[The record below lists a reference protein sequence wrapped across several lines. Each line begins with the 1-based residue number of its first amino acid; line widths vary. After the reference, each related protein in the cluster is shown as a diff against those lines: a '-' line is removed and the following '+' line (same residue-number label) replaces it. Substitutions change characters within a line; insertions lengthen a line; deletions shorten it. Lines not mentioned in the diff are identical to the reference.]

1 MDTRPKASQTEH
13 VPQTTTHRH
22 LKLLN
27 SNSFIYVLVSPLFLI
42 LLAYVIYPL
51 GQTFLQSLRI
61 DKQFTLANYAHFFS
75 LEHTANLEAL
85 WTSLYISVLSVIT
98 CGIVGVSLAFLLERY
113 DFPGRKILSVL
124 AMVPMALPPLIGVL
138 SFTFLYG
145 ESGIIPRGLQAF
157 FQLQQV
163 PFSLKGIWGVLIVH
177 TFTMY
182 TYFYMTIT
190 AALKG
195 LDPSLEEAAANLG
208 ATRFVVWKR
217 VILPML
223 TPAIVASSLLVF
235 MIAMASYTAPLI
247 FGIDRTMTMQIY
259 LSRTNGNLEM
269 AATQS
274 TILSSVS
281 ILFLLLMRWY
291 QGVRNYQNQSK
302 GISVHRT
309 EVKSKAGRYTAMV
322 LSTIGVVILLLPILV
337 LVLLSFSVDA
347 SWTVQILPPAY
358 TFSHYLDLFT
368 DSKTW
373 RPIFTSFE
381 MSFFATLGNVIFGVA
396 AAYAMIR
403 LKFRGK
409 ALLDILIM
417 LPWALPGTVVGVNLL
432 AAFSQPHLFGFY
444 QVLVG
449 TIWILP
455 LAYFVRHLPLVFRS
469 TSATLMQTDHS
480 VEEAARNLGASWW
493 YSFRRVVFPMALRG
507 ILAGTLLAFVQ
518 GIGEF
523 VASILLFT
531 TNSTPISVEIYK
543 RMYSFE
549 FGTACAYGVLQI
561 VLIIIVLFLT
571 TKWTKD
577 QAGSAV

>member
-1 MDTRPKASQTEH
+1 MNTQP
-13 VPQTTTHRH
+13 
-22 LKLLN
+22 KLLRN
-27 SNSFIYVLVSPLFLI
+27 KFLHLTIFSSNSFVYVLVAPLFLI
-42 LLAYVIYPL
+42 LLAYVVYPL
-51 GQTFLQSLRI
+51 WQTFFQSMSI
-61 DKQFTLANYAHFFS
+61 DRQFSFANYARFFS

-98 CGIVGVSLAFLLERY
+98 CGIVGISMAFLLERY

-145 ESGIIPRGLQAF
+145 ESGIIPRALKEL

-182 TYFYMTIT
+182 TYFYMTAS
-190 AALKG
+190 AAIKG
-195 LDPSLEEAAANLG
+195 LDPSLEEAAASLG
-208 ATRFVVWKR
+208 ANRFIVWQR

-259 LSRTNGNLEM
+259 LSRTNGNLDM

-274 TILSSVS
+274 TILSVVS
-281 ILFLLLMRWY
+281 IVFLLVMRWY

-302 GISVHRT
+302 GVSVHRT
-309 EVKSKAGRYTAMV
+309 EVKSKVGRYIAMV
-322 LSTIGVVILLLPILV
+322 LSTIGVVILMLPILV
-337 LVLLSFSVDA
+337 LVLLSFSEDGT
-347 SWTVQILPPAY
+347 WTVQILPPSY

-368 DSKTW
+368 DNKTW
-373 RPIFTSFE
+373 RPIANSFE
-381 MSFFATLGNVIFGVA
+381 LSLIATIGNVIFGIA

-409 ALLDILIM
+409 TLLDVLIM
-417 LPWALPGTVVGVNLL
+417 LPWALPGTVVGINLL
-432 AAFSQPHLFGFY
+432 AAFSEPHLFGFN
-444 QVLVG
+444 QALVG

-493 YSFRRVVFPMALRG
+493 YSFRRVVFPIALSG

-531 TNSTPISVEIYK
+531 TSTTPISVEIFQ

-561 VLIIIVLFLT
+561 VLIIIVLFLSK
-571 TKWTKD
+571 KWTGD
-577 QAGSAV
+577 QAGTAV

>member
-1 MDTRPKASQTEH
+1 MNTQP
-13 VPQTTTHRH
+13 
-22 LKLLN
+22 KLLRN
-27 SNSFIYVLVSPLFLI
+27 KFLHLTIFSSNSFVYVLVAPLFLI
-42 LLAYVIYPL
+42 LLAYVVYPL
-51 GQTFLQSLRI
+51 WQTFFQSMSI
-61 DKQFTLANYAHFFS
+61 DRQFSFANYARFFS

-98 CGIVGVSLAFLLERY
+98 CGIVGISMAFLLERY

-145 ESGIIPRGLQAF
+145 ESGIIPRALKEL

-182 TYFYMTIT
+182 TYFYMTAS
-190 AALKG
+190 AAIKG
-195 LDPSLEEAAANLG
+195 LDPSLEEAAASLG
-208 ATRFVVWKR
+208 ANRFIVWHR

-259 LSRTNGNLEM
+259 LSRTNGNLDM

-274 TILSSVS
+274 TILSVVS
-281 ILFLLLMRWY
+281 IVFLLVMRWY

-302 GISVHRT
+302 GVSVHRT
-309 EVKSKAGRYTAMV
+309 EVKSKVGRYTAMV
-322 LSTIGVVILLLPILV
+322 LSTIGIVILMLPILV
-337 LVLLSFSVDA
+337 LVLLSFSEDA
-347 SWTVQILPPAY
+347 TWTVQILPPSY

-373 RPIFTSFE
+373 RPIANSFE
-381 MSFFATLGNVIFGVA
+381 LSLIATIGNVIFGVA

-409 ALLDILIM
+409 TLLDILIM
-417 LPWALPGTVVGVNLL
+417 LPWALPGTVVGINLL
-432 AAFSQPHLFGFY
+432 AAFSEPHLFGFN
-444 QVLVG
+444 QALVG

-493 YSFRRVVFPMALRG
+493 YSFRRVVFPMALSG

-531 TNSTPISVEIYK
+531 TSTTPISVEIFQ

-561 VLIIIVLFLT
+561 VLIIIVLFLSK
-571 TKWTKD
+571 KWTGD